1 VSRTAFAIIGF
12 GEVGGIFARDLHAAG
27 VSRLV
32 AYDSAEAPRV
42 RAEACGY
49 VEVRNTAAEA
59 AACAD
64 VVFVAVTAGSTV
76 EAAASLSGGLGRA
89 PFVVDVN
96 SVSPTTKQEAAR
108 IVGPAGGRYVEA
120 AVMTGVPP
128 RGLRSPMLLGGPSA
142 PAFAELAARYDMRV
156 RVFSERVGGASAV
169 KMCRSIMIK
178 GLEALTTECMLS
190 ARHYGVEDEVLRSLA
205 DTLPHDD
212 WPGLAR
218 YVMSRALL
226 HGRRRAEE
234 MREVARTVEQ
244 AGVEPLLSEAIAER
258 QDWAAAQGRRLSPEE
273 LAAPDLSSLL
283 DALCGP
289 ERRVCP
295 APQAQDRLAVRH
307 PI

>member
-1 VSRTAFAIIGF
+1 
-12 GEVGGIFARDLHAAG
+12 
-27 VSRLV
+27 
-32 AYDSAEAPRV
+32 
-42 RAEACGY
+42 
-49 VEVRNTAAEA
+49 
-59 AACAD
+59 
-64 VVFVAVTAGSTV
+64 
-76 EAAASLSGGLGRA
+76 
-89 PFVVDVN
+89 
-96 SVSPTTKQEAAR
+96 
-108 IVGPAGGRYVEA
+108 
-120 AVMTGVPP
+120 
-128 RGLRSPMLLGGPSA
+128 
-142 PAFAELAARYDMRV
+142 
-156 RVFSERVGGASAV
+156 
-169 KMCRSIMIK
+169 MCRSIMIK

-289 ERRVCP
+289 ERMVLKRRRPKIDPPSVIRSDAKP
-295 APQAQDRLAVRH
+295 TAGPQTAPLRAARHSSHCFFHCGRSTTVRNGS
-307 PI
+307 

>member
-1 VSRTAFAIIGF
+1 
-12 GEVGGIFARDLHAAG
+12 
-27 VSRLV
+27 
-32 AYDSAEAPRV
+32 
-42 RAEACGY
+42 
-49 VEVRNTAAEA
+49 
-59 AACAD
+59 
-64 VVFVAVTAGSTV
+64 
-76 EAAASLSGGLGRA
+76 
-89 PFVVDVN
+89 
-96 SVSPTTKQEAAR
+96 
-108 IVGPAGGRYVEA
+108 
-120 AVMTGVPP
+120 
-128 RGLRSPMLLGGPSA
+128 
-142 PAFAELAARYDMRV
+142 
-156 RVFSERVGGASAV
+156 
-169 KMCRSIMIK
+169 
-178 GLEALTTECMLS
+178 
-190 ARHYGVEDEVLRSLA
+190 LA

-289 ERRVCP
+289 ERTVRP
-295 APQAQDRLAVRH
+295 APQAQDRPAVRH

>member
-1 VSRTAFAIIGF
+1 MTAFAIIGF

-27 VSRLV
+27 VSRLL
-32 AYDSAEAPRV
+32 AYDSANAACA
-42 RAEACGY
+42 RAAACGY

-59 AACAD
+59 AAHAD
-64 VVFVAVTAGSTV
+64 VVFVSVTAGSTV
-76 EAAASLSGGLGRA
+76 AAAASLAGGLGRA

-108 IVGPAGGRYVEA
+108 IVGQAGGRYVEA

-142 PAFAELAARYDMRV
+142 PAFAELAARYDMSV
-156 RVFSERVGGASAV
+156 RVFSERVGDASAV
-169 KMCRSIMIK
+169 KMCRMIK

-205 DTLPHDD
+205 DMLPHDD

-244 AGVEPLLSEAIAER
+244 AGVERLLSEAIAER
-258 QDWAAAQGRRLSPEE
+258 QDWAAAQGRRLSSEE

-289 ERRVCP
+289 ERTVGP
-295 APQAQDRLAVRH
+295 APQAQDRLAAHH
-307 PI
+307 PT

>member
-1 VSRTAFAIIGF
+1 MTAFAIIGF
-12 GEVGGIFARDLHAAG
+12 GEVGSIFARDLHAAG
-27 VSRLV
+27 VSRLL
-32 AYDSAEAPRV
+32 AYDSAEAACA
-42 RAEACGY
+42 RAVACGY

-64 VVFVAVTAGSTV
+64 VVFVSVTAGSTV
-76 EAAASLSGGLGRA
+76 EAAASLAGGLGRA
-89 PFVVDVN
+89 PFVVHVN

-108 IVGPAGGRYVEA
+108 IVGQAGGRYVEA

-142 PAFAELAARYDMRV
+142 PAFAELAARYD
-156 RVFSERVGGASAV
+156 
-169 KMCRSIMIK
+169 I
-178 GLEALTTECMLS
+178 TTECMLS

-234 MREVARTVEQ
+234 
-244 AGVEPLLSEAIAER
+244 
-258 QDWAAAQGRRLSPEE
+258 
-273 LAAPDLSSLL
+273 
-283 DALCGP
+283 
-289 ERRVCP
+289 
-295 APQAQDRLAVRH
+295 
-307 PI
+307 